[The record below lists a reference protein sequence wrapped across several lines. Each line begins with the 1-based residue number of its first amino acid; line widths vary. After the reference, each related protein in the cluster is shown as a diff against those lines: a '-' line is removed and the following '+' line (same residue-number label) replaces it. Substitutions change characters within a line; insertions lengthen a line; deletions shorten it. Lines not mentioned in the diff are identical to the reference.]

1 MRIAGV
7 LTLEV
12 GLCWLFRAIQLT
24 EFYVKFAAEW
34 YSTIAEIPEGWVGLP
49 LRVSEKDGTAVDE
62 VRDTAITWPWDVLN
76 WLHRNDKLFQWAS
89 NDPNPDKVQ
98 AMNTEYWTR
107 LGNEES
113 VKLLDLKD
121 PATTFPIFWHADGVR
136 VYKHQKCWVYSYSCA
151 LKKGPSLSS
160 KLLLLLV
167 RETLLVK
174 PRTHD
179 RIGEV
184 VGWIQRVLQS
194 GKYPD
199 KDINGQSWPIGS
211 REEGLANLEF
221 AGGYKFAFS
230 AFKGD
235 WEARVLIHKLQRSYN
250 HTNIC
255 EHCPACKSNNAFNYR
270 NFSPDAAYLDVS
282 FTHAQYLLMTPP
294 EFHSSWLNVP
304 GWTKDRN
311 LEEPL
316 RLQDLGHE
324 LENRVWKHYK
334 AWCRK
339 TKVAGCGHRFNLTR
353 FGREQWG
360 YYPELHSCYKA
371 YTVKMLIYW
380 VYAFLCDEDQNVPNS
395 GNRLRLSYALAKT
408 QWLFDRSGPFLNRQV
423 KDEAVHLG
431 MAFLLLYQ
439 SMAVENIPQH
449 KKNWKIVPKFHSF
462 LHLLQYIKRT
472 SRNPRLAGI
481 ANGVKASDFNI
492 FSNGFARKSWARG
505 VVLNIT

>member
-1 MRIAGV
+1 
-7 LTLEV
+7 
-12 GLCWLFRAIQLT
+12 
-24 EFYVKFAAEW
+24 
-34 YSTIAEIPEGWVGLP
+34 
-49 LRVSEKDGTAVDE
+49 
-62 VRDTAITWPWDVLN
+62 
-76 WLHRNDKLFQWAS
+76 
-89 NDPNPDKVQ
+89 
-98 AMNTEYWTR
+98 MNREYWTR
-107 LGNEES
+107 LGHEES

-121 PATTFPIFWHADGVR
+121 PARTFPIFWHADGVR

-174 PRTHD
+174 PKTHD

-184 VGWIQRVLQS
+184 VGWIQRVLQA

-199 KDINGQSWPIGS
+199 KDINGQAWPVGS
-211 REEGLANLEF
+211 REEGLANLDF
-221 AGGYKFAFS
+221 AGGYKCAFS

-255 EHCPACKSNNAFNYR
+255 EHCPACKSNTAFNYR
-270 NFSPDAAYLDVS
+270 NFSPDAAYLDVP
-282 FTHAQYLLMTPP
+282 FTHAQYLVMTPQ

-304 GWTKDRN
+304 GWTKGVAC
-311 LEEPL
+311 LVVAGLVCAHIEAKL
-316 RLQDLGHE
+316 GGGIRLQDMGSE
-324 LENRVWKHYK
+324 LENHVWKHYK

-360 YYPELHSCYKA
+360 SYPELQSCYKA
-371 YTVKMLIYW
+371 YTVKMMIYW
-380 VYAFLCDEDQNVPNS
+380 VYAFLCDENHNVPNG
-395 GNRLRLSYALAKT
+395 GNRLKLAYALAKM
-408 QWLFDRSGPFLNRQV
+408 QWLFDRSGSFLSTAV

-431 MAFLLLYQ
+431 KSFLLLYQ
-439 SMAVENIPQH
+439 SMAVENIQQH

-462 LHLLQYIKRT
+462 LHLLLYVKRT
-472 SRNPRLAGI
+472 SRNPRL
-481 ANGVKASDFNI
+481 
-492 FSNGFARKSWARG
+492 
-505 VVLNIT
+505 VLG

>member
-1 MRIAGV
+1 
-7 LTLEV
+7 
-12 GLCWLFRAIQLT
+12 
-24 EFYVKFAAEW
+24 
-34 YSTIAEIPEGWVGLP
+34 
-49 LRVSEKDGTAVDE
+49 
-62 VRDTAITWPWDVLN
+62 
-76 WLHRNDKLFQWAS
+76 
-89 NDPNPDKVQ
+89 
-98 AMNTEYWTR
+98 MNNEYWTR
-107 LGNEES
+107 LGHEES

-121 PATTFPIFWHADGVR
+121 PARTFPIFWHADGVR

-167 RETLLVK
+167 RETLVVK
-174 PRTHD
+174 PSTHD

-184 VGWIQRVLQS
+184 VGWIQRVLQT

-199 KDINGQSWPIGS
+199 KDINGQSWPVGS
-211 REEGLANLEF
+211 REERLANLEF
-221 AGGYKFAFS
+221 AGGYKCAFS

-250 HTNIC
+250 HINIC

-282 FTHAQYLLMTPP
+282 FTHAQYLVMTPP

-311 LEEPL
+311 LEDLLHVLHQGVACFVVPGLVCAHVEAKL
-316 RLQDLGHE
+316 GDGIRLQDLGFE

-334 AWCRK
+334 AWCRR

-380 VYAFLCDEDQNVPNS
+380 VYAFLCDEDRNVPNS

-408 QWLFDRSGPFLNRQV
+408 QWLFDRSGPFLTRQV
-423 KDEAVHLG
+423 KDEAVYLG
-431 MAFLLLYQ
+431 LSFLLLYQ
-439 SMAVENIPQH
+439 FLAVENIPQH
-449 KKNWKIVPKFHSF
+449 KRNWKIVPKFHSF
-462 LHLLQYIKRT
+462 LHLLQYVKRT
-472 SRNPRLAGI
+472 SRNPRWEHCYQDEDLMKQIGNI
-481 ANGVKASDFNI
+481 ASSTHPFTMDKVTCNRYRALLEFGDVF
-492 FSNGFARKSWARG
+492 
-505 VVLNIT
+505 